1 MKTVNLAIIPARGGS
16 KGIYRKNIVKL
27 NDLPLIVYSIRAALE
42 SKNTLRVIVSTED
55 SEISDIAKSYGAEVL
70 TRPLNLA
77 QDDSSSSDVII
88 HCLDT
93 LELRENYKPD
103 IVILLQP
110 TSPLRT
116 SVHIDAVF
124 ELFNQNVCDAVISV
138 SEPIH
143 HPLKSFKLNED
154 GYLTGMF
161 KNEFCFLP
169 RQKLPKVLVPNGA
182 IYLIKTAI
190 FKVSRS
196 LIPPKTVPYIMSKI
210 NSVDI
215 DDMDDL
221 NYGAFL
227 MSISKSNEKN
237 QNNTTS

>member
-1 MKTVNLAIIPARGGS
+1 
-16 KGIYRKNIVKL
+16 
-27 NDLPLIVYSIRAALE
+27 
-42 SKNTLRVIVSTED
+42 
-55 SEISDIAKSYGAEVL
+55 
-70 TRPLNLA
+70 
-77 QDDSSSSDVII
+77 
-88 HCLDT
+88 
-93 LELRENYKPD
+93 
-103 IVILLQP
+103 
-110 TSPLRT
+110 
-116 SVHIDAVF
+116 
-124 ELFNQNVCDAVISV
+124 
-138 SEPIH
+138 
-143 HPLKSFKLNED
+143 
-154 GYLTGMF
+154 MF

-227 MSISKSNEKN
+227 MSILKSNEKN